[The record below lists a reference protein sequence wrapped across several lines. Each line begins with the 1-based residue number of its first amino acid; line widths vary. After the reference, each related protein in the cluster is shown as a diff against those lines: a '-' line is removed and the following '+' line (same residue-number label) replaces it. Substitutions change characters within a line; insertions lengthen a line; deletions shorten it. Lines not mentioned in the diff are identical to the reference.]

1 MFSVR
6 AVRRP
11 VLVSA
16 VLGLVV
22 LASGCTSTT
31 ASTVTVSTQVV
42 ATAIGAATN
51 TGSAANSGSASPSR
65 AVSSTGS
72 TAVSVPAIPS
82 TGTTTS
88 ASAKQTP
95 SRASTISTTTTSSS
109 KVVVLPPVAK
119 VTASPAFGTTDMS
132 PAGSLVLSVVK
143 GKIKDFKL
151 SNPEGKSVKGA
162 ISADG
167 TKWTV
172 GEVLGYGKI
181 YTATGSAVGTDGK
194 AVPIK
199 GTYKTVEPDIRVRVN
214 VSPGDGD
221 VVGVAS
227 PVIVRFGMEPADRA
241 AVERRMEITTTPKV
255 EGAWAWIK
263 HDDGSWAMD
272 WRPKNY
278 WPAGT
283 KVHVAANV
291 YGVKFGDGA
300 YGSDDVTANFTIGR
314 NQVVY
319 ADAKSH
325 HIVVK
330 RNGKTVAD
338 YPSSYG
344 SGDDIGD
351 KNRVTRSGIHVVNEL
366 LPVHKMSNP
375 AYGYVNVTEYWDVR
389 ISDNGEFIHQNQ
401 GTVGDQGSVNVSHG
415 CINLSAKNAEAYF
428 KSALLGD
435 PVEITGTSVQLSD
448 NDGDLFDWTIKWSDW
463 LKLSAR

>member
-1 MFSVR
+1 MAFR
-6 AVRRP
+6 GRRGPAVLP
-11 VLVSA
+11 A

-22 LASGCTSTT
+22 LTSACTSG
-31 ASTVTVSTQVV
+31 AGAIATVTVSSRV
-42 ATAIGAATN
+42 TAPGSTS
-51 TGSAANSGSASPSR
+51 SAAGITAAS
-65 AVSSTGS
+65 S
-72 TAVSVPAIPS
+72 TAVSVPAISSSGAVSGSVAASVSTPSPSPSPS
-82 TGTTTS
+82 TTIPTTATS
-88 ASAKQTP
+88 T
-95 SRASTISTTTTSSS
+95 S
-109 KVVVLPPVAK
+109 KVVVLPPVAT
-119 VTASPAFGTTDMS
+119 VSATPAFGTTGLA
-132 PAGSLVLSVVK
+132 PAQPVVVTVSK
-143 GKIKDFKL
+143 GRIKTFQL
-151 SNPEGKSVKGA
+151 TNPQGRAVKGA
-162 ISADG
+162 VSADG
-167 TKWTV
+167 TRWTAA
-172 GEVLGYGKI
+172 EVQGYGKT
-181 YTATGSAVGTDGK
+181 YTAQGSAVGTDGK
-194 AVPIK
+194 AVTIT
-199 GTYKTVEPDIRVRVN
+199 GTYQTVEPDVRVRVN

-221 VVGVAS
+221 IVGVAA
-227 PVIVRFGMEPADRA
+227 PVVVRFGMEPADRA

-272 WRPKNY
+272 WRPRAY

-283 KVHVAANV
+283 KVHVAAKV

-300 YGSDDVTANFTIGR
+300 YGSDDVTTDFTIGR

-351 KNRVTRSGIHVVNEL
+351 KNRVTRSGIHVVSEL
-366 LPVHKMSNP
+366 LPVHKMTNR

-415 CINLSAKNAEAYF
+415 CINLSAKNAQAYF

-435 PVEITGTSVQLSD
+435 PVEVTGTSVQLSD
-448 NDGDLFDWTIKWSDW
+448 ADGDVFDWTITWSDW
-463 LKLSAR
+463 LKLSAL

>member
-1 MFSVR
+1 V
-6 AVRRP
+6 VRRSALLS
-11 VLVSA
+11 VLLGALVLTSA
-16 VLGLVV
+16 
-22 LASGCTSTT
+22 CTSKST
-31 ASTVTVSTQVV
+31 ATSTVTVSSQV
-42 ATAIGAATN
+42 TAPGAGSSSSGAAP
-51 TGSAANSGSASPSR
+51 SAAGSP
-65 AVSSTGS
+65 
-72 TAVSVPAIPS
+72 TAVSVPAITTPAASS
-82 TGTTTS
+82 TAVTASTS
-88 ASAKQTP
+88 ASSSIP
-95 SRASTISTTTTSSS
+95 TTTTSTS

-119 VTASPAFGTTDMS
+119 VAAAPAFGTTDLA
-132 PAGSLVLSVVK
+132 PAQPIVVSVTK
-143 GKIKDFKL
+143 GRIKDFTL
-151 SNPEGKSVKGA
+151 TNPDGRAVKGA
-162 ISADG
+162 VSADG
-167 TKWTV
+167 TRWTA
-172 GEVLGYGKI
+172 GEVLGYGKT
-181 YTATGSAVGTDGK
+181 YTAKGSAVGTDGK
-194 AVPIK
+194 TVAIR
-199 GTYKTVEPDIRVRVN
+199 GTYATVQPDTRVRVN

-221 VVGVAS
+221 TVGVAA

-241 AVERRMEITTTPKV
+241 AVEKRMVITTTPKV

-263 HDDGSWAMD
+263 HDDGLWALD
-272 WRPKNY
+272 WRPKAY

-300 YGSDDVTANFTIGR
+300 YGSDDVTTDFKIGR
-314 NQVVY
+314 SQVVY

-338 YPSSYG
+338 YPASYG

-463 LKLSAR
+463 LKLSAL